1 MDKCGDGYDMIYP
14 CDELKGN
21 ELDGCTDQCQVEDN
35 FECYLDG
42 TNSICSYNG
51 DFGLE
56 MLSMEKEMFA
66 NSITLQLRLSPPLFI
81 FESVTPVDLMV
92 FNDSGFQNVS
102 GSYDS
107 GLLSLTFTYSED
119 MQGRPFDLSLKPS
132 LSSNPHFY
140 ATSDATWSFTLA
152 THELLPVLYYSD

>member
-1 MDKCGDGYDMIYP
+1 M
-14 CDELKGN
+14 
-21 ELDGCTDQCQVEDN
+21 EDN